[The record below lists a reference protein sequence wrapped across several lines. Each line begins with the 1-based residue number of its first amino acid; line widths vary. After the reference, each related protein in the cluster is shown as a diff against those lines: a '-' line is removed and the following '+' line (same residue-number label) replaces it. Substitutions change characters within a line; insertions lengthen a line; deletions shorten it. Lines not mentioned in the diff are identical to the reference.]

1 MDESLFLTCIV
12 ILITTVGPQT
22 APNWPPHPN
31 TDLTHPLIQF
41 LSLVYQIASSSVPL
55 IFSAWSFENFNLI
68 CCIWVLRNVDML
80 IFGFVLES
88 DFWSVWVW
96 GTQNWV
102 WRVSFITINI
112 VTCCRI
118 LNKEESK
125 LRGNHVQV
133 KMIGHIKAKIKN
145 QNYSQF
151 LKLRKFKTYSSTRCE
166 LFPANF
172 IFYNL
177 YMPCTSYSVYRYIKK
192 KTFKK
197 SYQYIVCTQF
207 SFIWHLFFLYE
218 QCDNSFTLWT
228 ECQYTV
234 YSCKVCTLFHEITRT
249 KKTIHHSYMY
259 IFLIWVFYEWP

>member
-1 MDESLFLTCIV
+1 MVESLFLTCIV

-41 LSLVYQIASSSVPL
+41 LILVYQIASSSVPL

-112 VTCCRI
+112 ATCCRI
-118 LNKEESK
+118 FNKEESK

-192 KTFKK
+192 K
-197 SYQYIVCTQF
+197 
-207 SFIWHLFFLYE
+207 LLR
-218 QCDNSFTLWT
+218 
-228 ECQYTV
+228 
-234 YSCKVCTLFHEITRT
+234 KVIS
-249 KKTIHHSYMY
+249 I
-259 IFLIWVFYEWP
+259 

>member
-1 MDESLFLTCIV
+1 MVESLFLTCIV

-22 APNWPPHPN
+22 ARTDPLTPN
-31 TDLTHPLIQF
+31 TDLTYPLIQF
-41 LSLVYQIASSSVPL
+41 FSLVYQITSSSVPL
-55 IFSAWSFENFNLI
+55 IFSTWSFENFNLI

-80 IFGFVLES
+80 IFSFVLES

-112 VTCCRI
+112 ATCCRI
-118 LNKEESK
+118 VNKEESK
-125 LRGNHVQV
+125 FRGNLIQV

-177 YMPCTSYSVYRYIKK
+177 YTPCTSYSVNRYIKK
-192 KTFKK
+192 KTVKK
-197 SYQYIVCTQF
+197 SYQYIPVVGILF
-207 SFIWHLFFLYE
+207 SFIWHLFFI
-218 QCDNSFTLWT
+218 WT
-228 ECQYTV
+228 
-234 YSCKVCTLFHEITRT
+234 
-249 KKTIHHSYMY
+249 M
-259 IFLIWVFYEWP
+259 